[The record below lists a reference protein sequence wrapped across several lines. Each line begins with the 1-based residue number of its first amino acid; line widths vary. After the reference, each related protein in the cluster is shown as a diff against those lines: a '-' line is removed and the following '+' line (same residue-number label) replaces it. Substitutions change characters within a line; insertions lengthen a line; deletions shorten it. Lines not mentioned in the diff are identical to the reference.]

1 MERQNPDDR
10 RNNLD
15 PVAAAVRAR
24 ASQMLWT
31 ILDGTALEP
40 GAAFFPA
47 LVRHLASALGVRY
60 VFVAE
65 CSDRMRTRVRT
76 LAFWNGDAVADNFEF
91 DLAGTPCEAVINGS
105 ESCHTHDLQTR
116 FPDDPGLVELGAES
130 YLGVPLVGTS
140 GEILGHLA
148 VLDVVPMEDDEAR
161 ALLLRTF
168 ASRATMELERL
179 RATDQIAALHDK
191 LMHAAERARS
201 LLAINNAVVLNLT
214 HDALF
219 RAITDA
225 LRPVMPFDRSTI
237 FLYDEDRGVLRLVV
251 AESAIP
257 SEYFLPGLEL
267 PLEGSHAG
275 WAFRNQRVFF
285 RPDLAVER
293 QYYGEEVLVGEGFR
307 SLVVVPLV
315 VRGKSIGTLNLGSLK
330 PMQYGSAQAEL
341 LQEVANQLAL
351 AIENMREY
359 EEIGRLKAQLE
370 RENVYLREEI
380 RGEHNFEEIVGN
392 SSELLAVLR
401 TVDRV
406 APTDTTVLI
415 LGETGTGKE
424 LVARAIHSR
433 SRRHK
438 HPLVKVNCGAIAA
451 GLIESELFGHV
462 KGAFTGALE
471 RRIGR
476 FELADG
482 GTLFLDEVG
491 ELPLDMQVKLLRVLQ
506 EHEFEPVGSSR
517 TSKVDVRIIAAT
529 NRQLEQEVAAGR
541 FRADLYYRLNVLPLR
556 VPPLRERRGDIP
568 QLTTFFVQR
577 NAKRIGRSVAG
588 VSRESMQRLL
598 EYQWPGNVRELENVI
613 DRALVLSFGGI
624 LDIGA
629 DFLPTIA
636 PVFLPTIAP
645 VEARGIAAE
654 RAAHVAA
661 RDAEPPAAPL
671 PASATAGSLEDVER
685 AHITATLNQTDWVI
699 EGPRGA
705 ARILDLHP
713 NTLRS
718 RMKKLGLT
726 RRPARLSKADKPG
739 VIDA

>member
-1 MERQNPDDR
+1 
-10 RNNLD
+10 
-15 PVAAAVRAR
+15 
-24 ASQMLWT
+24 
-31 ILDGTALEP
+31 
-40 GAAFFPA
+40 
-47 LVRHLASALGVRY
+47 
-60 VFVAE
+60 
-65 CSDRMRTRVRT
+65 
-76 LAFWNGDAVADNFEF
+76 
-91 DLAGTPCEAVINGS
+91 
-105 ESCHTHDLQTR
+105 
-116 FPDDPGLVELGAES
+116 
-130 YLGVPLVGTS
+130 
-140 GEILGHLA
+140 
-148 VLDVVPMEDDEAR
+148 
-161 ALLLRTF
+161 
-168 ASRATMELERL
+168 
-179 RATDQIAALHDK
+179 
-191 LMHAAERARS
+191 
-201 LLAINNAVVLNLT
+201 
-214 HDALF
+214 
-219 RAITDA
+219 
-225 LRPVMPFDRSTI
+225 
-237 FLYDEDRGVLRLVV
+237 
-251 AESAIP
+251 
-257 SEYFLPGLEL
+257 LPGLEL

-330 PMQYGSAQAEL
+330 PMQYGSAEAEL

-406 APTDTTVLI
+406 APTETTVLI

-556 VPPLRERRGDIP
+556 VPSLRERRGDIP

-613 DRALVLSFGGI
+613 ERALVLSAGGV
-624 LDIGA
+624 LDIAA

-636 PVFLPTIAP
+636 PLSLPTIAA

-654 RAAHVAA
+654 SAAPVAA
-661 RDAEPPAAPL
+661 GHAESPAAPL

-726 RRPARLSKADKPG
+726 RRPARPSKAEPG
-739 VIDA
+739 VADV

>member
-1 MERQNPDDR
+1 
-10 RNNLD
+10 
-15 PVAAAVRAR
+15 
-24 ASQMLWT
+24 
-31 ILDGTALEP
+31 
-40 GAAFFPA
+40 
-47 LVRHLASALGVRY
+47 
-60 VFVAE
+60 
-65 CSDRMRTRVRT
+65 
-76 LAFWNGDAVADNFEF
+76 
-91 DLAGTPCEAVINGS
+91 
-105 ESCHTHDLQTR
+105 
-116 FPDDPGLVELGAES
+116 
-130 YLGVPLVGTS
+130 
-140 GEILGHLA
+140 
-148 VLDVVPMEDDEAR
+148 
-161 ALLLRTF
+161 
-168 ASRATMELERL
+168 
-179 RATDQIAALHDK
+179 
-191 LMHAAERARS
+191 
-201 LLAINNAVVLNLT
+201 
-214 HDALF
+214 
-219 RAITDA
+219 
-225 LRPVMPFDRSTI
+225 
-237 FLYDEDRGVLRLVV
+237 
-251 AESAIP
+251 
-257 SEYFLPGLEL
+257 
-267 PLEGSHAG
+267 
-275 WAFRNQRVFF
+275 
-285 RPDLAVER
+285 
-293 QYYGEEVLVGEGFR
+293 
-307 SLVVVPLV
+307 
-315 VRGKSIGTLNLGSLK
+315 
-330 PMQYGSAQAEL
+330 
-341 LQEVANQLAL
+341 
-351 AIENMREY
+351 
-359 EEIGRLKAQLE
+359 
-370 RENVYLREEI
+370 VYLREEI

-392 SSELLAVLR
+392 GPELLTLLR

-517 TSKVDVRIIAAT
+517 TAKVDVRIIAAT
-529 NRQLEQEVAAGR
+529 NRRLEEEVAAGR

-556 VPPLRERRGDIP
+556 VPPLRERRADIP
-568 QLTTFFVQR
+568 QLTAFFIQR

-588 VSRESMQRLL
+588 VSRESMHRLL
-598 EYQWPGNVRELENVI
+598 EYRWPGNIRELENVI
-613 DRALVLSFGGI
+613 ERALVLSSGGV

-636 PVFLPTIAP
+636 PV
-645 VEARGIAAE
+645 EDRGIAAE
-654 RAAHVAA
+654 SPAPVAT
-661 RDAEPPAAPL
+661 RDTGPPAAPL
-671 PASATAGSLEDVER
+671 PAPATPGSLEDVER

-726 RRPARLSKADKPG
+726 RRPARPSKADAPG
-739 VIDA
+739 VADV